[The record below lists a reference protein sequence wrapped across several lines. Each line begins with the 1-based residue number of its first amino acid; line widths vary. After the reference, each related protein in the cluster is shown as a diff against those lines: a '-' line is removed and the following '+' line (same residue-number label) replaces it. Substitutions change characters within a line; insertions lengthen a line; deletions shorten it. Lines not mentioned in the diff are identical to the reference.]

1 MFIAVVQILMTQG
14 DEGGVDMQKRRL
26 GRTGLEVS
34 VLGYG
39 AGAVGGLFTK
49 GAAADQERAVVR
61 AIEAGINYFDTAAL
75 YGNGESEKN
84 LGRVLNALKAD
95 VIVGTK
101 VRLSA
106 EHRADVAKAI
116 EQGMNDSL
124 RRMGR
129 DHVDLFQLHNPL
141 VAKDA
146 GDKLDINIA
155 LEQVA
160 PALEK
165 LRKAGKT
172 RFIGFSGVGET
183 AALHRAIDSKLF
195 DTVQV
200 VYNALNPSA
209 GGAMPKGAPGQ
220 DYGRLLD
227 KAKAADMGTIIIR
240 ALAGGALS
248 GTAERH
254 PLAMQSVDP
263 IGSAPDFSGDVARAQ
278 ALEPLVR
285 ESKSADL
292 TELAERFVIAHPAVS
307 TMLVGYST
315 LGQLEA
321 AIAAVNKGPLPEA
334 ILRQVA

>member
-1 MFIAVVQILMTQG
+1 MSKPDAHGPEDHENGRTH
-14 DEGGVDMQKRRL
+14 MQKRRL

-49 GAAADQERAVVR
+49 GTPADQERAAAR

-75 YGNGESEKN
+75 YGNGESERN
-84 LGRVLNALKAD
+84 LGRVLKALKAD
-95 VIVGTK
+95 VVVGTK
-101 VRLSA
+101 VRLGA
-106 EHRADVAKAI
+106 EHRADIGKAI
-116 EQGMNDSL
+116 AQGMEDSL
-124 RRMGR
+124 KRMGR

-146 GDKLDINIA
+146 GDHLAIDIA
-155 LEQVA
+155 LNEVA
-160 PALEK
+160 PALDK

-172 RFIGFSGVGET
+172 RFVGFSGVGET
-183 AALHRAIDSKLF
+183 PALLKAIDSKLF

-209 GGAMPKGAPGQ
+209 GGPMPKGAPGQ

-227 KAKAADMGTIIIR
+227 RAKAADMGTIIIR
-240 ALAGGALS
+240 ALAGGALA

-254 PLAMQSVDP
+254 PLAMQVVDP
-263 IGSAPDFSGDVARAQ
+263 IGSAPNFAADVARTK

-285 ESKSADL
+285 DGGSANL
-292 TELAERFVIAHPAVS
+292 TEFAERF
-307 TMLVGYST
+307 
-315 LGQLEA
+315 
-321 AIAAVNKGPLPEA
+321 
-334 ILRQVA
+334 

>member
-1 MFIAVVQILMTQG
+1 
-14 DEGGVDMQKRRL
+14 MQKRRL

-49 GAAADQERAVVR
+49 GAPADQERAVAR

-75 YGNGESEKN
+75 YGNGESERN
-84 LGRVLNALKAD
+84 LGRVLKALKAD
-95 VIVGTK
+95 VVVGTK
-101 VRLSA
+101 VRLGA
-106 EHRADVAKAI
+106 EHRPDVAKAI
-116 EQGMNDSL
+116 EKGMDDSL

-141 VAKDA
+141 VAKDG
-146 GDKLDINIA
+146 GDQLSIDIA
-155 LEQVA
+155 LAEVA

-165 LRKAGKT
+165 LKKAGKT

-183 AALHRAIDSKLF
+183 AALHRAIESKLF
-195 DTVQV
+195 DTIQV

-209 GGAMPKGAPGQ
+209 GGPLPKGAPGQ
-220 DYGRLLD
+220 DYGRLFD
-227 KAKAADMGTIIIR
+227 KVRAADMGTIIIR

-248 GTAERH
+248 GTEQRH
-254 PLAMQSVDP
+254 PLAMQVVDP
-263 IGSAPDFSGDVARAQ
+263 IGSAANFAGDVARANELQ
-278 ALEPLVR
+278 PLVR
-285 ESKSADL
+285 EGVAKDL

-315 LGQLEA
+315 LDHLEA
-321 AIAAVNKGPLPEA
+321 AIAAVNKGPLPDQA
-334 ILRQVA
+334 LKRIVS

>member
-1 MFIAVVQILMTQG
+1 M
-14 DEGGVDMQKRRL
+14 RP
-26 GRTGLEVS
+26 
-34 VLGYG
+34 
-39 AGAVGGLFTK
+39 
-49 GAAADQERAVVR
+49 
-61 AIEAGINYFDTAAL
+61 
-75 YGNGESEKN
+75 
-84 LGRVLNALKAD
+84 
-95 VIVGTK
+95 
-101 VRLSA
+101 
-106 EHRADVAKAI
+106 
-116 EQGMNDSL
+116 SL

-165 LRKAGKT
+165 LKKAGKT

-183 AALHRAIDSKLF
+183 AALHRAVDSRLF

-200 VYNALNPSA
+200 VYNVLNPSA

-227 KAKAADMGTIIIR
+227 KAKANDMGTIIIR

-263 IGSAPDFSGDVARAQ
+263 IGSAPNFSGDVARAQ

-315 LGQLEA
+315 LDHLEA

-334 ILRQVA
+334 LLRRIN

>member
-1 MFIAVVQILMTQG
+1 
-14 DEGGVDMQKRRL
+14 MQKRRL

-49 GAAADQERAVVR
+49 GAAADQERAIAR

-84 LGRVLNALKAD
+84 LGRVLKALKAN
-95 VIVGTK
+95 VVVGTK

-106 EHRADVAKAI
+106 EHRANVGKAI

-124 RRMGR
+124 ARMGR

-146 GDKLDINIA
+146 GDKLAIDIA
-155 LEQVA
+155 LNEVA

-165 LRKAGKT
+165 LKKAGKT

-195 DTVQV
+195 DTIQV

-209 GGAMPKGAPGQ
+209 GGPLPRACSQAKGAEPPTTPC
-220 DYGRLLD
+220 RLAPVASDVLRRTGLRR
-227 KAKAADMGTIIIR
+227 AHCRCSSRRHHRPRRPLGTP
-240 ALAGGALS
+240 S
-248 GTAERH
+248 PH
-254 PLAMQSVDP
+254 
-263 IGSAPDFSGDVARAQ
+263 
-278 ALEPLVR
+278 
-285 ESKSADL
+285 
-292 TELAERFVIAHPAVS
+292 
-307 TMLVGYST
+307 
-315 LGQLEA
+315 
-321 AIAAVNKGPLPEA
+321 
-334 ILRQVA
+334 

>member
-1 MFIAVVQILMTQG
+1 
-14 DEGGVDMQKRRL
+14 MQKRRL

-49 GAAADQERAVVR
+49 GAAADQERAIAR
-61 AIEAGINYFDTAAL
+61 AIDAGINYFDTAAL

-84 LGRVLNALKAD
+84 LGRVLKAQQAN
-95 VIVGTK
+95 VVVGTK

-106 EHRADVAKAI
+106 EHRANVGKAI

-124 RRMGR
+124 SRMGW

-146 GDKLDINIA
+146 GDKLAIDIA
-155 LEQVA
+155 LNEVA

-165 LRKAGKT
+165 LKKAGKT

-183 AALHRAIDSKLF
+183 AALHQAIDSKLF

-220 DYGRLLD
+220 DYGRLLE

-248 GTAERH
+248 GTEARH
-254 PLAMQSVDP
+254 PLAMQAVDP
-263 IGSAPDFSGDVARAQ
+263 IGSAPNFAVDVARAKQ
-278 ALEPLVR
+278 LEPLVKDGTAG
-285 ESKSADL
+285 SL
-292 TELAERFVIAHPAVS
+292 VELAQRFVIAHPAVS

-315 LGQLEA
+315 LDQLDA
-321 AIAAVNKGPLPEA
+321 AIAAVEKGPLPDA
-334 ILRQVA
+334 VLKRMAG

>member
-1 MFIAVVQILMTQG
+1 M
-14 DEGGVDMQKRRL
+14 EKRRL
-26 GRTGLEVS
+26 GRTGLMVS

-49 GAAADQERAVVR
+49 GRPEDQERAAAR

-75 YGNGESEKN
+75 YGDGESERN
-84 LGRVLNALKAD
+84 LGRVLKALRAD
-95 VIVGTK
+95 VIVGSK

-116 EQGMNDSL
+116 AQGMDDTL
-124 RRMGR
+124 KRMGR

-141 VAKDA
+141 VAKDG
-146 GDKLDINIA
+146 GDRLAVDIA

-160 PALEK
+160 PALDK
-165 LRKAGKT
+165 VRKAGKT
-172 RFIGFSGVGET
+172 RFIGLSGVGET
-183 AALHRAIDSKLF
+183 TPLHRAIASKLF

-220 DYGRLLD
+220 DYDRLLD

-254 PLAMQSVDP
+254 PLAMQMVDP
-263 IGSAPDFSGDVARAQ
+263 IGSAPDFAADVARAKELQ
-278 ALEPLVR
+278 PLVR
-285 ESKSADL
+285 EAGASSLA
-292 TELAERFVIAHPAVS
+292 ELAERFVISHPAVS

-315 LGQLEA
+315 LEQLEA

-334 ILRQVA
+334 ISKRIA

>member
-1 MFIAVVQILMTQG
+1 
-14 DEGGVDMQKRRL
+14 MQKRRL
-26 GRTGLEVS
+26 GRTGLDVS

-49 GAAADQERAVVR
+49 GAAADQERAIAR
-61 AIEAGINYFDTAAL
+61 AVDAGINYFDTASR
-75 YGNGESEKN
+75 YGDGESEKN
-84 LGRVLNALKAD
+84 LGRVLKALKAD
-95 VIVGTK
+95 VVVGTK
-101 VRLSA
+101 FRLTAQDRGNVS
-106 EHRADVAKAI
+106 KAI
-116 EQGMNDSL
+116 EQSLNDSL
-124 RRMGR
+124 SRMGF

-146 GDKLDINIA
+146 GDKLAIDIA
-155 LEQVA
+155 LNEVA
-160 PALEK
+160 PTLEK
-165 LRKAGKT
+165 IKKAGKV

-183 AALHRAIDSKLF
+183 AALQQAIDSKLF

-220 DYGRLLD
+220 DYGRMLER
-227 KAKAADMGTIIIR
+227 AKAADMGTIIIR
-240 ALAGGALS
+240 ALAAGALS

-263 IGSAPDFSGDVARAQ
+263 IGSAPDFAGDVARAKD
-278 ALEPLVR
+278 LEPLVR
-285 ESKSADL
+285 DSGSSSL

-315 LGQLEA
+315 LDHLEA
-321 AIAAVNKGPLPEA
+321 AIAAVNKGPLPA
-334 ILRQVA
+334 AVLKRIA

>member
-1 MFIAVVQILMTQG
+1 M
-14 DEGGVDMQKRRL
+14 EKRRL
-26 GRTGLEVS
+26 GRTGLKVS

-49 GAAADQERAVVR
+49 GRSADQERAAAR

-75 YGNGESEKN
+75 YGNGESERN

-95 VIVGTK
+95 VVVGTK

-116 EQGMNDSL
+116 AQGMDDSL

-141 VAKDA
+141 VAKDG
-146 GDKLDINIA
+146 GDQLAIDVA
-155 LEQVA
+155 LNEVA

-183 AALHRAIDSKLF
+183 AVLQRAIDSKLF
-195 DTVQV
+195 DTIQV

-209 GGAMPKGAPGQ
+209 GGPMPKGAPGQ

-227 KAKAADMGTIIIR
+227 RAKAADMGTIIIR
-240 ALAGGALS
+240 ALAGGALA
-248 GTAERH
+248 GTTERH
-254 PLAMQSVDP
+254 PLAMQVVDP
-263 IGSAPDFSGDVARAQ
+263 IGSAPDFAADVARAKE
-278 ALEPLVR
+278 LEPLVR
-285 ESKSADL
+285 EGVAGSL

-315 LGQLEA
+315 LDQLEA
-321 AIAAVNKGPLPEA
+321 AIAAVNKGPLPETT
-334 ILRQVA
+334 LKRVAS

>member
-1 MFIAVVQILMTQG
+1 M
-14 DEGGVDMQKRRL
+14 ERRRL
-26 GRTGLEVS
+26 GRTALMVS

-49 GAAADQERAVVR
+49 GRPADQERAAAR

-75 YGNGESEKN
+75 YGNGESERN
-84 LGRVLNALKAD
+84 LGRVLKALKAD
-95 VIVGTK
+95 VVVGTK

-116 EQGMNDSL
+116 AQGMDDSL

-141 VAKDA
+141 VAKDG
-146 GDKLDINIA
+146 GDRLAIDIA

-160 PALEK
+160 PALDA

-183 AALHRAIDSKLF
+183 AALHRAIESKLF
-195 DTVQV
+195 DTIQV

-209 GGAMPKGAPGQ
+209 GGPMPKGAPGQ
-220 DYGRLLD
+220 DYGRLFD
-227 KAKAADMGTIIIR
+227 KAQAANMGTIIIR
-240 ALAGGALS
+240 ALAGGALA

-254 PLAMQSVDP
+254 PLAMQQVDP
-263 IGSAPDFSGDVARAQ
+263 IGSAPNFAADVARAQ
-278 ALEPLVR
+278 ALKPLAHEVGAL
-285 ESKSADL
+285 SL
-292 TELAERFVIAHPAVS
+292 PELAERFVISHPAVS

-315 LGQLEA
+315 LEQLEA
-321 AIAAVNKGPLPEA
+321 AIAAVNKGRLPDA
-334 ILRQVA
+334 ALQRIVA

>member
-1 MFIAVVQILMTQG
+1 M
-14 DEGGVDMQKRRL
+14 EKRRL
-26 GRTGLEVS
+26 GRTGLKVS

-49 GAAADQERAVVR
+49 GRPADQERAAVR

-75 YGNGESEKN
+75 YGNGESERN
-84 LGRVLNALKAD
+84 LGRVLKTLKAD

-101 VRLSA
+101 VRLSP

-116 EQGMNDSL
+116 AQGMDDSL
-124 RRMGR
+124 KRMGR

-141 VAKDA
+141 VAQDS
-146 GDKLDINIA
+146 GDKLAIDIA
-155 LEQVA
+155 LNEVA

-172 RFIGFSGVGET
+172 RFIGLSGVGET
-183 AALHRAIDSKLF
+183 AALQRAIDSKLF

-209 GGAMPKGAPGQ
+209 GGPMPKGAPGQ

-227 KAKAADMGTIIIR
+227 RAKAADMGTIIIR
-240 ALAGGALS
+240 ALAGGALA

-254 PLAMQSVDP
+254 PLAMQVVDP
-263 IGSAPDFSGDVARAQ
+263 IGSAPDFEADVARAQ
-278 ALEPLVR
+278 QLEPLVR
-285 ESKSADL
+285 EGAAGSL
-292 TELAERFVIAHPAVS
+292 TELAERFVIACPAVS

-315 LGQLEA
+315 LDQLEA
-321 AIAAVNKGPLPEA
+321 AIVAVNKGPLPEA
-334 ILRQVA
+334 TLKRVTA